1 MDVATDDKRFVSKNA
16 AALHQVI
23 DRAAG
28 ASQDA
33 TRRAQAGYS
42 FLTLGAIDY
51 QRKLLEIAQDNVNTV
66 FDYAQDLTNARSVP
80 EVAEI
85 STRYARQQFLTMAE
99 HARALTMGVQTVT
112 NDVVRQFTL

>member
-1 MDVATDDKRFVSKNA
+1 MDVATDDKRLARKNA
-16 AALHQVI
+16 APLQEVL

-51 QRKLLEIAQDNVNTV
+51 QRKLLEIAQDNVNTL
-66 FDYAQDLTNARSVP
+66 FDYAKDLTNARSVP
-80 EVAEI
+80 ELGEI
-85 STRYARQQFLTMAE
+85 STRYARQQFSMIAE
-99 HARALTMGVQTVT
+99 HARALATGFQTVT
-112 NDVVRQFTL
+112 NDVLRQFTL